1 MTIKEYASEM
11 GFTVQEVLNKCRDLG
26 YKATDGNFNLDDDA
40 IIMLDNSMNLISTDS
55 DASFE
60 EIDALDDAV
69 DELLGDDHE
78 YSEKNQKLKKKNN
91 KVNKDNLEYL
101 NKKKDMYKNKSKLE
115 SNKKDENIIL
125 YKEGDTVAD
134 IATKLGK
141 SNNEIIMKLMSL
153 GTMLNLNQSIDFET
167 AEILALD
174 YGKTLKREETRDITN
189 FEEYEIVDN
198 PDDLINRPP
207 VITVMGHVDHGK
219 TTLLDTLDQVML
231 LKEKQVV

>member
-69 DELLGDDHE
+69 DEILGDNHH

-91 KVNKDNLEYL
+91 KVNRDNIEYL
-101 NKKKDMYKNKSKLE
+101 NKKKDMYKNKSKLS
-115 SNKKDENIIL
+115 SNKQDENIIL
-125 YKEGDTVAD
+125 YKEGDTVGD
-134 IATKLGK
+134 IANKLGK
-141 SNNEIIMKLMSL
+141 SSNEIIMKLMSL

-167 AEILALD
+167 A
-174 YGKTLKREETRDITN
+174 
-189 FEEYEIVDN
+189 
-198 PDDLINRPP
+198 
-207 VITVMGHVDHGK
+207 
-219 TTLLDTLDQVML
+219 
-231 LKEKQVV
+231 